1 MLLEGLLGAA
11 KGAGE
16 ATNAIGEDVR
26 RQLSRKAMLQA
37 EEEMRRRLGQEQDER
52 ALERQREQQGF
63 LGAQNEQNR
72 NTRYNIAEQNRLSRE
87 KVAKMQVD
95 LQQKQASAT
104 LSKAEAAKTKTQ
116 VDAANKAA
124 KILEAGGTTDEANMV
139 LEAAGLPR
147 IEKYTIKEEKSGFL
161 GWGAEPAEYGYREEG
176 SGINND
182 IDALYA
188 AGKESTSG
196 KPTKPGGKEYE
207 GPGAIAVRGQ
217 RGVDAG
223 ATVDAAAQEET
234 RSVDAAEKSRQA
246 AVPQPGLLS
255 AAGSDLGDPA
265 EWNVQK
271 QAGQYFIITKDGPR
285 KMTEAEIAQW
295 KQATGAKRGK

>member
-63 LGAQNEQNR
+63 LGEQNEQQR
-72 NTRYNIAEQNRLSRE
+72 NTQYNIAEQNRLSRE
-87 KVAKMQVD
+87 KVAKMQMD

-104 LSKAEAAKTKTQ
+104 LSRAEADKTKTQ

-161 GWGAEPAEYGYREEG
+161 WTDWGAEPAEFGYREEG
-176 SGINND
+176 SGINNEL
-182 IDALYA
+182 DALYA
-188 AGKESTSG
+188 AGLESTSG
-196 KPTKPGGKEYE
+196 KPTKPGGKEYK

-223 ATVDAAAQEET
+223 ATTDASEPEET

-246 AVPQPGLLS
+246 AVPGLLS

-265 EWNVQK
+265 EWNVQEK
-271 QAGQYFIITKDGPR
+271 AGQYFIITKDGPR

>member
-139 LEAAGLPR
+139 FR
-147 IEKYTIKEEKSGFL
+147 SGRSAQDRKIHDQRGKVRFPWL
-161 GWGAEPAEYGYREEG
+161 GAEPAEYGYREEG

-196 KPTKPGGKEYE
+196 KPTTPGGKEYE

-234 RSVDAAEKSRQA
+234 RVRRRCRKIKTSGRAAARSFVCSWQR
-246 AVPQPGLLS
+246 
-255 AAGSDLGDPA
+255 LGRSGRMERA
-265 EWNVQK
+265 K